1 MTADATIPEVTREER
16 EHPFWSPIFAVS
28 NLLIAGVIGLLSGN
42 LLLFPSLGPIAVMQ
56 AHLPR
61 HRSSRFYNIVVS
73 HLVGLAAADLFVIV
87 LGLSTAPSV
96 FYTHQLSGAR
106 VAAALLAIL
115 LGTSAELIL
124 RASHPPAAATTLLA
138 ALGSFRPTARDTAW
152 VVVGVL
158 IVAFAGDLGR
168 RLRVHY
174 RLGT

>member
-1 MTADATIPEVTREER
+1 VTTIEEVDRAER
-16 EHPFWSPIFAVS
+16 EHPFWSPIFAFGV
-28 NLLIAGVIGLLSGN
+28 LLIPAAIGFLSGQ

-73 HLVGLAAADLFVIV
+73 HLVGLAAADLFVV
-87 LGLSTAPSV
+87 LFGLTTAPSV
-96 FYTHQLSGAR
+96 FYVHHLSGAR
-106 VAAALLAIL
+106 VAAALLAL
-115 LGTSAELIL
+115 LVGTAAELML

-138 ALGSFRPTARDTAW
+138 ALGSFRPTAHDTAW

-158 IVAFAGDLGR
+158 MVAFVGDLGR
-168 RLRVHY
+168 RLRMRY